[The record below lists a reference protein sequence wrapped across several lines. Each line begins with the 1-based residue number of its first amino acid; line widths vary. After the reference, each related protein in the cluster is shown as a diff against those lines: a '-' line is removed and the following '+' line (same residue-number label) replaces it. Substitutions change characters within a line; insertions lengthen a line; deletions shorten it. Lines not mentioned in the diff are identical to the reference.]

1 MKFVDRSK
9 NAPSLREAMHPL
21 LLLTTLLIPAAGH
34 AQSVSP
40 ERLPTDFV
48 AAWNAHSV
56 AAFEKLYTADATWVP
71 SSEERTE
78 GRASILREFSA
89 AHDGKGW
96 AVARKVTIAVKGL
109 PKVQML
115 RPDVATIFFHMNFLV
130 DGKIDPAQ
138 LRTLILVA
146 DKSNDGWR
154 IAAGQ
159 LTKQATFTAQPSTT
173 AK

>member
-1 MKFVDRSK
+1 MGFLDRSE
-9 NAPSLREAMHPL
+9 NELSLNI
-21 LLLTTLLIPAAGH
+21 TTRSMLFLATFLIPATGQ

-40 ERLPTDFV
+40 ERLPTEFV
-48 AAWNAHSV
+48 AAWNAHSI
-56 AAFEKLYTADATWVP
+56 AAFEKLYAADATWVP

-78 GRASILREFSA
+78 GRASILREFSKV
-89 AHDGKGW
+89 HEGNGW
-96 AVARKVTIAVKGL
+96 AVARKVTIAIKGQ

-115 RPDVATIFFHMNFLV
+115 RPDVATIFFHMDFLV
-130 DGKIDPAQ
+130 NGKIDPAQ

-146 DKSNDGWR
+146 DKTSEGWR

-159 LTKQATFTAQPSTT
+159 LTKQANFTAQPSAT